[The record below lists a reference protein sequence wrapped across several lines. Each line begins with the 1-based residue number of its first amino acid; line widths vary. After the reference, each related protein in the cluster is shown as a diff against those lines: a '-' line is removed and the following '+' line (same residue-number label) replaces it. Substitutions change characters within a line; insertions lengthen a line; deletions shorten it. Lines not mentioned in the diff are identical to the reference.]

1 MPYAIRLPD
10 GRLVENIPD
19 SVQPEEAKKR
29 IIAAGLYK
37 APAPETTAL
46 GHAKE
51 LVKGLIPGAANLV
64 ESAAIGASALLPE
77 EYEQSARE
85 GIASVAGAVKKP
97 FAAAPGY
104 EDAVSRKLSE
114 SIGSVLPMLPLGALG
129 LAGRAA
135 AVGLGVGAGAGEART
150 RAEKEGATDEQRS
163 TATALGTLP
172 GALEAFAPLRIVSRL
187 PDAATATGV
196 QLVKRAFLAGG
207 EEAAQE
213 AASGFAQNLIAKG
226 VYKPDQELIEG
237 LGEQAA
243 YGGATG
249 AIVQGLLDLA
259 IGRRARGTA
268 ATEPGTGGESPID
281 AAARQAAEAEAE
293 KAAKQAEKAAK
304 QAPPEIPPLPDTFA
318 ELVQFSE
325 QVKAMPK
332 SKARDDALKAA
343 RKKREEIVAAEVTA
357 GRVSKER
364 AAQFMTAEEAAA
376 AEITPRTSLDEAG
389 EPVPPAAT
397 DVAEPEVRK
406 KDEPK
411 TGLQPA
417 DIQALGIAKRQAI
430 YKRLIGKDMAD
441 PEQRKAVLEEIEKY
455 LVRGNGSEESR
466 AKLTAFKEQFAA
478 TQEVPN
484 VDVPTGT
491 EPEASGTGAT
501 VAGEPSAG
509 TAPEGVGEA
518 EPAGVVPTAEN
529 AGQPSGGE
537 GRQPPAVAPAPTFT
551 EADID
556 DALARKLITPEQA
569 ERARGELLAELRAQV
584 MPDTA
589 MGSAFER
596 AINDVKAQMDALR
609 QKNGKAP
616 APKSKNRAKYDALKV
631 RLDAMLAPE
640 DGDVAERLE
649 RVGAS
654 GVFQVRDSQPELDVN
669 AVRDSLLKVRASP
682 KMTKAVLAYIG
693 IDNEGHFLSTTY
705 STDEAAKYAGLST
718 SSGKNVWDVVKQLGL
733 TAEVVRRFHA
743 NQSTKFSGMGASE
756 SGTGITDLNPKRGTL
771 YEPPKGKAQAK
782 TAKFLRPALTENGTL
797 DFTKVPLDDFAKM
810 YVQASVY
817 DMDRNAD
824 VLMQLRAEVDRRT
837 KEDPKAKAAI
847 SRAYGKLI
855 DDGEPLEIEEDFDD
869 TEGDSDV
876 EEDSDIAEEVPD
888 TVEEDSDFVEEV
900 SDTVKEGRTET
911 RNREDEELFE
921 DSDFYDAGVESEA
934 RDGASAYPDIEPE
947 EAKRIEDQVRGK
959 SLIEAAEFL
968 AGYFKVG
975 DQKLIAQRVVE
986 RLRRME
992 AAGFKFEFVLVEPG
1006 VRAPSAVASGAA
1018 NGLSSLTFED
1028 GKPVIKVYIRAA
1040 DMGSSGVNPRI
1051 MLHEFLHAATQAAIH
1066 LGNMRG
1072 AAGTNTAKL
1081 AGALIDLQ
1089 NAFIKHFN
1097 QRISDS
1103 RAGKATLTEME
1114 EAILKRNINAG
1125 LDPHELLAWGLTSPK
1140 FQQYLETI
1148 PYKARSMWTAF
1159 VEAIRNFLGMAPRV
1173 DTALSEL
1180 LHVSEEILN
1189 ADPYEEIAIANRI
1202 FGKQSASGNQ
1212 AAAITGQSKAA
1223 AQMGRATGTQ
1233 APVKPASGNAA
1244 LRLRQK
1250 FADSMASMEEFFVN
1264 AYGGAT
1270 RSASGRLNPMVL
1282 LSRAL
1287 DAGRV
1292 SKAVQMEGGLTH
1304 QDGLIVAGELRNAE
1318 GQPVSYAG
1326 VLKRIADTAK
1336 ANKTTYEEYRTTI
1349 DEVLYGHREFNLRE
1363 QNRDIEAKAQ
1373 ALEAAGKKP
1382 QADKLRERLVE
1393 LLLTDAQID
1402 ARESA
1407 FQNDSF
1413 IKGVSADLD
1422 TIRFNLLDML
1432 VSTGRISA
1440 EMATDYKDA
1449 IGYIPFK
1456 RIGDYEQNWVD
1467 AGRGANRGAAALKNR
1482 RNLEGSGT
1490 RQSTS
1495 VVENFSGLIDWAT
1508 TESMKNEAATRA
1520 LGDMTLLGAAEQR
1533 DRPPAE
1539 DSPGGMARV
1548 YENGQ
1553 ATTYYVPDP
1562 LHLATFSMTDPQ
1574 LSGIVKGLSAAT
1586 RLLRAGVTS
1595 MPPFAVKQVF
1605 DDIVRAYTFAGVKG
1619 NAEMARNILFK
1630 FPGNWVREMFGKKSP
1645 QVRELERLGV
1655 IGTFDFTRESNL
1667 KDVMADA
1674 GAQERGIGATILRV
1688 MEAGAKASD
1697 ISVRAAVYQQVLKE
1711 TGDKAQAESA
1721 AREIINFSR
1730 RGSSKAMNLMISI
1743 VPFFNAYA
1751 RGMDKMATAMA
1762 GGKLGRTTSTVRSM
1776 FYKRMGVLTAMG
1788 IAYAL
1793 MMQDDEEY
1801 QALPNHV
1808 RDTNW
1813 ILPFGKDLGF
1823 TPAIP
1828 VPPELA
1834 FFFKAIP
1841 ERIIQYYKYHGTE
1854 EERAMP
1860 ALLKEMLLRGVDIF
1874 SSPNVTPQLLRPVLE
1889 NMVNYSFFM
1898 GRPLES
1904 QAQMELRPSERYGV
1918 GTSDA
1923 MKALSSAMTNAATA
1937 TGVEALEISPIK
1949 LENFIRGMF
1958 GTAAGLG
1965 LSVADMALNPQRTDR
1980 PLHQQLAPQLTGASA
1995 LMKNPV
2001 GSRYIDEIY
2010 SLDRRVTQAYN
2021 TLKRLQ
2027 ERDPEKVEAFERDNA
2042 GMLAIH
2048 GDVQAVMG
2056 AIREANKLSIALDR
2070 DTSLSPEER
2079 RKAIDELRTEQN
2091 DIARQVFS
2099 LRKMARDIQ
2108 AER

>member
-1 MPYAIRLPD
+1 
-10 GRLVENIPD
+10 
-19 SVQPEEAKKR
+19 
-29 IIAAGLYK
+29 
-37 APAPETTAL
+37 
-46 GHAKE
+46 
-51 LVKGLIPGAANLV
+51 
-64 ESAAIGASALLPE
+64 
-77 EYEQSARE
+77 
-85 GIASVAGAVKKP
+85 
-97 FAAAPGY
+97 
-104 EDAVSRKLSE
+104 
-114 SIGSVLPMLPLGALG
+114 
-129 LAGRAA
+129 
-135 AVGLGVGAGAGEART
+135 
-150 RAEKEGATDEQRS
+150 
-163 TATALGTLP
+163 
-172 GALEAFAPLRIVSRL
+172 
-187 PDAATATGV
+187 
-196 QLVKRAFLAGG
+196 
-207 EEAAQE
+207 
-213 AASGFAQNLIAKG
+213 
-226 VYKPDQELIEG
+226 
-237 LGEQAA
+237 
-243 YGGATG
+243 
-249 AIVQGLLDLA
+249 
-259 IGRRARGTA
+259 
-268 ATEPGTGGESPID
+268 
-281 AAARQAAEAEAE
+281 
-293 KAAKQAEKAAK
+293 
-304 QAPPEIPPLPDTFA
+304 
-318 ELVQFSE
+318 
-325 QVKAMPK
+325 
-332 SKARDDALKAA
+332 
-343 RKKREEIVAAEVTA
+343 
-357 GRVSKER
+357 
-364 AAQFMTAEEAAA
+364 
-376 AEITPRTSLDEAG
+376 
-389 EPVPPAAT
+389 
-397 DVAEPEVRK
+397 
-406 KDEPK
+406 
-411 TGLQPA
+411 
-417 DIQALGIAKRQAI
+417 
-430 YKRLIGKDMAD
+430 
-441 PEQRKAVLEEIEKY
+441 
-455 LVRGNGSEESR
+455 
-466 AKLTAFKEQFAA
+466 
-478 TQEVPN
+478 
-484 VDVPTGT
+484 
-491 EPEASGTGAT
+491 
-501 VAGEPSAG
+501 
-509 TAPEGVGEA
+509 
-518 EPAGVVPTAEN
+518 
-529 AGQPSGGE
+529 
-537 GRQPPAVAPAPTFT
+537 
-551 EADID
+551 
-556 DALARKLITPEQA
+556 
-569 ERARGELLAELRAQV
+569 
-584 MPDTA
+584 
-589 MGSAFER
+589 
-596 AINDVKAQMDALR
+596 
-609 QKNGKAP
+609 
-616 APKSKNRAKYDALKV
+616 
-631 RLDAMLAPE
+631 
-640 DGDVAERLE
+640 
-649 RVGAS
+649 
-654 GVFQVRDSQPELDVN
+654 
-669 AVRDSLLKVRASP
+669 
-682 KMTKAVLAYIG
+682 
-693 IDNEGHFLSTTY
+693 
-705 STDEAAKYAGLST
+705 
-718 SSGKNVWDVVKQLGL
+718 
-733 TAEVVRRFHA
+733 
-743 NQSTKFSGMGASE
+743 
-756 SGTGITDLNPKRGTL
+756 
-771 YEPPKGKAQAK
+771 
-782 TAKFLRPALTENGTL
+782 
-797 DFTKVPLDDFAKM
+797 
-810 YVQASVY
+810 
-817 DMDRNAD
+817 
-824 VLMQLRAEVDRRT
+824 
-837 KEDPKAKAAI
+837 
-847 SRAYGKLI
+847 
-855 DDGEPLEIEEDFDD
+855 
-869 TEGDSDV
+869 
-876 EEDSDIAEEVPD
+876 
-888 TVEEDSDFVEEV
+888 
-900 SDTVKEGRTET
+900 
-911 RNREDEELFE
+911 
-921 DSDFYDAGVESEA
+921 
-934 RDGASAYPDIEPE
+934 
-947 EAKRIEDQVRGK
+947 
-959 SLIEAAEFL
+959 
-968 AGYFKVG
+968 
-975 DQKLIAQRVVE
+975 
-986 RLRRME
+986 
-992 AAGFKFEFVLVEPG
+992 
-1006 VRAPSAVASGAA
+1006 
-1018 NGLSSLTFED
+1018 
-1028 GKPVIKVYIRAA
+1028 
-1040 DMGSSGVNPRI
+1040 
-1051 MLHEFLHAATQAAIH
+1051 
-1066 LGNMRG
+1066 
-1072 AAGTNTAKL
+1072 
-1081 AGALIDLQ
+1081 
-1089 NAFIKHFN
+1089 
-1097 QRISDS
+1097 
-1103 RAGKATLTEME
+1103 
-1114 EAILKRNINAG
+1114 
-1125 LDPHELLAWGLTSPK
+1125 
-1140 FQQYLETI
+1140 
-1148 PYKARSMWTAF
+1148 
-1159 VEAIRNFLGMAPRV
+1159 
-1173 DTALSEL
+1173 
-1180 LHVSEEILN
+1180 
-1189 ADPYEEIAIANRI
+1189 
-1202 FGKQSASGNQ
+1202 
-1212 AAAITGQSKAA
+1212 
-1223 AQMGRATGTQ
+1223 
-1233 APVKPASGNAA
+1233 
-1244 LRLRQK
+1244 
-1250 FADSMASMEEFFVN
+1250 
-1264 AYGGAT
+1264 
-1270 RSASGRLNPMVL
+1270 
-1282 LSRAL
+1282 
-1287 DAGRV
+1287 
-1292 SKAVQMEGGLTH
+1292 
-1304 QDGLIVAGELRNAE
+1304 VAGELKNAE

-1349 DEVLYGHREFNLRE
+1349 DEVLYGHREFNLRK
-1363 QNRDIEAKAQ
+1363 QNRDIEAQAQ

-1407 FQNDSF
+1407 FQNDNF

-1533 DRPPAE
+1533 DSPPAE

-1619 NAEMARNILFK
+1619 NAEMVRNILFK
-1630 FPGNWVREMFGKKSP
+1630 FPGNWVREIFGNKSA

-1655 IGTFDFTRESNL
+1655 VGTFDFTRESNL
-1667 KDVMADA
+1667 KDVMAEA

-1697 ISVRAAVYQQVLKE
+1697 ISVRAGVYQQVLKE

-1923 MKALSSAMTNAATA
+1923 MKALSSVMTDVATA

-1949 LENFIRGMF
+1949 IENFIRGMF

-1965 LSVADMALNPQRTDR
+1965 LSVADMMLNPQRTDR
-1980 PLHQQLAPQLTGASA
+1980 PLHQQLTPQLTGASA

-2048 GDVQAVMG
+2048 GDVQAAMG
-2056 AIREANKLSIALDR
+2056 AIREANKLSIAIDR

-2079 RKAIDELRTEQN
+2079 RKAIDELRAEQN